1 MDAVTGP
8 SILGPTSAAPR
19 KSLGQHFLVDQGAL
33 RRVLAAADI
42 RASDVVVEVGPGT
55 GLLTKLLAETGAK
68 VTAVELDNH
77 LAASLKIELSGFPN
91 VAVIHDDAREW
102 DSSVV
107 GAPYKVVANLPYYA
121 ATPIVRR
128 FLESPQPPS
137 LMVVTVQR
145 EVAQSYGCLSR
156 QNEAVVG
163 GRATIWKAAHRG
175 LHKPRILPTGP
186 KGHFGHCQD

>member
-1 MDAVTGP
+1 MDAMTGP
-8 SILGPTSAAPR
+8 SILEPTSAAPR

-55 GLLTKLLAETGAK
+55 GLLTKLLAETGAR

-91 VAVIHDDAREW
+91 ISVIHADAREW

-107 GAPYKVVANLPYYA
+107 GARTRWWRIFRTMPRLP
-121 ATPIVRR
+121 
-128 FLESPQPPS
+128 S
-137 LMVVTVQR
+137 
-145 EVAQSYGCLSR
+145 
-156 QNEAVVG
+156 
-163 GRATIWKAAHRG
+163 
-175 LHKPRILPTGP
+175 
-186 KGHFGHCQD
+186 